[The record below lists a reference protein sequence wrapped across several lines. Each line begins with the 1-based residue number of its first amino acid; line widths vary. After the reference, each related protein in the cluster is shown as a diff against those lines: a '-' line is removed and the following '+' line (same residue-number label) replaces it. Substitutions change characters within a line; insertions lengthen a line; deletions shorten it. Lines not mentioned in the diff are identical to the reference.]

1 MKIKFIILISLI
13 IVFTSCASMRKG
25 SSSLSRNDI
34 IKVEEPKKVKPQPKE
49 EPKKEP
55 VVVIKEEV
63 QPKIEVAKIEEPPI
77 VVREEQ
83 VVDIDINE
91 PEYNF
96 YVIVG
101 SFQSVNNAKNFQSQ
115 LIERGF
121 IPNVLESEIGFYRV
135 SIAAYNDEIA
145 VRERISNIRESY
157 SEFHDVW
164 LLKKKK

>member
-1 MKIKFIILISLI
+1 MKIKILILISLTI
-13 IVFTSCASMRKG
+13 LFTSCASMRKG
-25 SSSLSRNDI
+25 SSSLSRKDI
-34 IKVEEPKKVKPQPKE
+34 IHVDEPQKPKPIV

-55 VVVIKEEV
+55 VIEVKEEPAKIVEPQKEV
-63 QPKIEVAKIEEPPI
+63 QPAI

-91 PEYNF
+91 PEYDF

-101 SFQSVNNAKNFQSQ
+101 SFQSVANAKNFQSQ

-145 VRERISNIRESY
+145 VRQRISQIRESY